1 MMLILIRYV
10 VSAILTGYNAMKTAS
25 MANQEYK
32 VRPPTVSIN
41 SNEKMV

>member
-1 MMLILIRYV
+1 MIA
-10 VSAILTGYNAMKTAS
+10 AIGGAIGGLVGYNAMKTAS

-32 VRPPTVSIN
+32 VRPQTVSIN